1 MESSWQIMSR
11 LLMPILLLT
20 LSVSSAWAEWTEIG
34 GTDDGMTVYIDYAT
48 IRRTGNLVEFWRLF
62 DLKTTQ
68 KLVGVRFLSSKS
80 QWQYDC
86 LEKQEQGLAFTYFS
100 KNMGKGVVVYSFSD
114 PGRWEPVAPESIG
127 ETIFNI
133 VCDKK

>member
-1 MESSWQIMSR
+1 
-11 LLMPILLLT
+11 MPILLLLT
-20 LSVSSAWAEWTEIG
+20 LSVGSAWAEWTEIG

-48 IRRTGNLVEFWRLF
+48 IRRTGNLVEFWRLI

-68 KLVGVRFLSSKS
+68 KLVGIRFLSSKS

-100 KNMGKGVVVYSFSD
+100 KNMGKGVVVHSRD
-114 PGRWEPVAPESIG
+114 ALAWEPVSPESIG

>member
-1 MESSWQIMSR
+1 MESSSHIMSR

-34 GTDDGMTVYIDYAT
+34 GTDDGMSVYIDYAT
-48 IRRTGNLVEFWRLF
+48 MRRTGNLVEFWRLI

-68 KLVGVRFLSSKS
+68 KLIGVRFLSGKS

-86 LEKQEQGLAFTYFS
+86 LEEQERGLAFTYFS
-100 KNMGKGVVVYSFSD
+100 RNMGKGVVVSSFSD
-114 PGRWEPVAPESIG
+114 PGKWQPVAPASIG
-127 ETIFNI
+127 ASIFKI
-133 VCDKK
+133 VCDNK